1 VVTPAQR
8 RRAVEHL
15 KAEGLSSERRAC
27 RLITLS
33 RSVARYRR
41 LGRTDSALRGRL
53 KALAQTY
60 PRYGCPTLHDMLRIE
75 GQVINF
81 KRTYRIYRE
90 EQLQVRRKR
99 RKRLNIP
106 RIPML
111 VPSAANER
119 WSVDFVSDQLA
130 TGRRLR
136 VFNVVDDFTRECV
149 LQIVDFSISGER
161 LCRELDRLADTRP
174 LPRTIV
180 CDNGPELTSK
190 AMFLWSQR
198 VGLKLHFI
206 QPGKPTQNSFV
217 ESFNGKFR
225 EYCLDLHWFTSLED
239 AREHIERWR
248 THHNHV
254 RPHRSIGRQPP
265 AVFAASVA

>member
-1 VVTPAQR
+1 MVTPEQR

-15 KAEGLSSERRAC
+15 KSRGLGSERRAC
-27 RLITLS
+27 RLARLS
-33 RSVARYRR
+33 RSVVRYRR
-41 LGRTDSALRGRL
+41 LGRNDERLRERL
-53 KALAQTY
+53 KGLAQEY
-60 PRYGCPTLHDMLRIE
+60 PRYGCPTLHDMLKIE
-75 GQVINF
+75 GEVVNL

-90 EQLQVRRKR
+90 ERLQVRRKR
-99 RKRLNIP
+99 RRKLIVP

-111 VPSAANER
+111 VPNAANER

-149 LQIVDFSISGER
+149 LQIVDFSISGQRIVNAVER
-161 LCRELDRLADTRP
+161 LSSSRP
-174 LPRTIV
+174 LPKTIV

-198 VGLKLHFI
+198 VGVKLHFI

-225 EYCLDLHWFTSLED
+225 EYCLDLNWFTSLED
-239 AREHIERWR
+239 ARLRIERWR
-248 THHNHV
+248 MHYNHV
-254 RPHRSIGRQPP
+254 RPHRSLGKKPP
-265 AVFAASVA
+265 AVFAASVP

>member
-1 VVTPAQR
+1 MA
-8 RRAVEHL
+8 
-15 KAEGLSSERRAC
+15 
-27 RLITLS
+27 LS

-41 LGRTDSALRGRL
+41 QRRNDTDLRERL
-53 KALAQTY
+53 KSLAQEY
-60 PRYGCPTLHDMLRIE
+60 PRYGCPTLHDLLKSE
-75 GQVINF
+75 GQVINI
-81 KRTYRIYRE
+81 KRTYRLYRE

-99 RKRLNIP
+99 RRKLNVP

-111 VPSAANER
+111 VPSSANER

-130 TGRRLR
+130 NGRRFR

-149 LQIVDFSISGER
+149 LQVVDFSISGER
-161 LCRELDRLADTRP
+161 LARELERPAGTRP

-198 VGLKLHFI
+198 AGVKLHFI

-239 AREHIERWR
+239 ARERIERWR
-248 THHNHV
+248 MHYNHV